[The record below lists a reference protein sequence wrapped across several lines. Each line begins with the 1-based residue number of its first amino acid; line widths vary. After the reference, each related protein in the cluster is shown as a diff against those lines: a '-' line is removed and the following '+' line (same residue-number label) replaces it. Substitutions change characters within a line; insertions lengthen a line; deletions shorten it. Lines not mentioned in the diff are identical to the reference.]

1 MLRAALLLTLAPILL
16 GACNSLPEAAAR
28 QTKIAAETPWPRL
41 LNTAEMDRALPPVTA
56 SPPAGES
63 AVNAT
68 EAELNARSAGLK
80 SRAEAL
86 RRRSAE

>member
-1 MLRAALLLTLAPILL
+1 MLRAALLLTLAPLLL

-28 QTKIAAETPWPRL
+28 QTKISAETPWPRL
-41 LNTAEMDRALPPVTA
+41 LNNRELERALPPPQQ
-56 SPPAGES
+56 PPRSGET
-63 AVNAT
+63 VQNAT
-68 EAELNARSAGLK
+68 EAELKARSAGLQ